1 MIYTEEMRAS
11 QARVEATRS
20 IRLSEALPRFTA
32 EEKDVL
38 LKQFHPDYHED
49 GFTRL
54 SVGPNKGDQVPSELA
69 VLLQGQSRMDE
80 ADVDVDHIQFETDV
94 LVFGGGGA
102 GGVDVCRAGGGGCP
116 VRGGHGR
123 VAGRA
128 AAYPLHN

>member
-20 IRLSEALPRFTA
+20 IRLSETLPRLTA

-94 LVFGGGGA
+94 LVIGGGG
-102 GGVDVCRAGGGGCP
+102 P
-116 VRGGHGR
+116 VLLP
-123 VAGRA
+123 
-128 AAYPLHN
+128 PLKRPAMERRSSW